1 MEFTEL
7 KHEIDAVINQKELD
21 KLIYETEKS
30 FNKDY
35 EVDFEDELEYE
46 F

>member
-1 MEFTEL
+1 MDFIDI
-7 KHEIDAVINQKELD
+7 KHEIEQVIDQKELD

-30 FNKDY
+30 FGDNN
-35 EVDFEDELEYE
+35 ELDFDDDLEYE